1 MNLYVKM
8 AICVLL
14 CVGLGM
20 LSGFNTS
27 SEING
32 WYSQVQ
38 KPSWNPPN
46 WLFSPVWI
54 TLYILMGISAALVW
68 HSNHFNKRKALTYF
82 IIQFILNL
90 AWSFIFFKLHEIG
103 WAFAEIFVLLIMIVM
118 TMAAFYKV
126 RPLAAHLLIPYF
138 LWVLFATCLNGAI
151 WSLN

>member
-1 MNLYVKM
+1 MNLYAKI
-8 AICVLL
+8 AISVVL

-20 LSGFNTS
+20 LSGLSNVG
-27 SEING
+27 EISG
-32 WYSQVQ
+32 WFSQVQ

-54 TLYILMGISAALVW
+54 TLYVLMGIAAGLVW
-68 HSNHFNKRKALTYF
+68 HSTHFNKRKALTYF
-82 IIQFILNL
+82 VIQFILNL
-90 AWSFIFFKLHEIG
+90 AWSFIFFKMHEIG

-138 LWVLFATCLNGAI
+138 LWVLFATCLNGTI